1 VILPTSP
8 PRRLWFLAL
17 VALVA
22 AMVIPPSGTAGAQ
35 TPTISDPTAFVNP
48 MIGTTGGGNVFP
60 GASLPFGMVQ
70 WSPVETA
77 GDQDASVGDSAEYTY
92 PTTKLRGF
100 SLTHVSSGGCPD
112 MAGDIPVM
120 PYPERVTSSPSADV
134 TDAIYSSTFA
144 HDDEVA
150 QPGYYGV
157 TLDSGVGVQLSVT
170 KRTGSGRFTFP
181 TNQPANLLFR
191 VSNSAVGS
199 TNAKV
204 TIDPS
209 ARTVSG
215 WVVSGGSCGSAA
227 DPTDQRA
234 YYKLYF
240 VAQFDRSFAG
250 NGTWHNSTL
259 HPGASTASG
268 GEGFD
273 HRAGKGSGAYVSFDP
288 SPNPVVD
295 MRVGIS
301 YVSAS
306 NALANLSAENP
317 PSKSFASVKAGAHQA
332 WQNELNRVQIGGGTA
347 PQQTVFYTAL
357 YHALL
362 QPTLASDVNGQYEGA
377 DTGKGRPGPIETIG
391 PHQGAEYQTFSGWD
405 QYRGQVQL
413 VTLVNPAV
421 GSDFAQS
428 LLNQATQRDGEWDRW
443 LDRNGKISIMEGD
456 PSPTAVAGIYAFGGT
471 HFDLQ
476 AAYQSLL
483 KAATQPTAND
493 LSGVGCPVTCVGQRP
508 ELNQYLARHYV
519 PATNCKCWGSTGE
532 TLEDVNADFSVAE
545 LARDVG
551 DNSTFRQ
558 FLQRSSYWK
567 NVFNPKATGGG
578 FTGYMQ
584 QRNANGTWTPD
595 FNYAAWAGFAEGSS
609 AQYTWMVYP
618 DVAGLAKLLGGDA
631 ATVNRLDAFFHS
643 DGAWAVSGGNTALFD
658 PTDEPDI
665 QTPWMFDYL
674 GAPADTE
681 ATVRKIIATNWTDT
695 TGGIPGNDD
704 LGTMSAWN
712 VWASLGM
719 YPYVPSQASLVLAS
733 PLFPHIVI
741 HRGNGVTMTIDAPG
755 AGANTM
761 YVQHLAIN
769 GQTST
774 RPWLPSSFVN
784 RGGNLQYT
792 LAATPDAT
800 WGSAP
805 GDAPPSLSTPPSITV
820 TPPANGPG
828 TTVTVTASS
837 AMTGLRGPPSCI
849 LDGSTPLLL
858 RPVTGGHSWS
868 ATVSQPGRHTV
879 ACTVSDN
886 NGTVSH
892 ASITVTPSHH

>member
-8 PRRLWFLAL
+8 LRRLWFLAL
-17 VALVA
+17 VALVTA
-22 AMVIPPSGTAGAQ
+22 VVIPPSGTAGAQ
-35 TPTISDPTAFVNP
+35 APTISDPTALVNP

-60 GASLPFGMVQ
+60 GASLPFGMIQ
-70 WSPVETA
+70 WSPVDTA
-77 GDQDASVGDSAEYTY
+77 GDQDASVGDSAQYTY
-92 PTTKLRGF
+92 PTTKVRGF

-120 PYPERVTSSPSADV
+120 PYPGRVTSSPSADV

-144 HDDEVA
+144 HDNEVA

-170 KRTGSGRFTFP
+170 KRTGSGQFTFP
-181 TNQPANLLFR
+181 ASQPANLLFR
-191 VSNSAVGS
+191 VSNSAAGS
-199 TNAKV
+199 TNATV
-204 TIDPS
+204 NVDPS

-215 WVVSGGSCGSAA
+215 SVVSGGSCGSTA
-227 DPTDQRA
+227 DPTDLRA

-240 VAQFDRSFAG
+240 VAQFDRSFSG

-259 HPGASTASG
+259 HPGATTASG

-273 HRAGKGSGAYVSFDP
+273 HRAGRGSGAYVSFDP
-288 SPNPVVD
+288 SANPVVD
-295 MRVGIS
+295 VRVGIS

-306 NALANLSAENP
+306 NALANLKAENP
-317 PSKSFASVKAGAHQA
+317 PSTSFASVKAGAHLA
-332 WQNELNRVQIGGGTA
+332 WQNELNRIQIGGGTA

-377 DTGKGRPGPIETIG
+377 TAGQGGPGPIETIG
-391 PHQGAEYQTFSGWD
+391 RHQGAEYQTFSGWD

-519 PATNCKCWGSTGE
+519 PATNCKCWGSAGE
-532 TLEDVNADFSVAE
+532 TLEDANADFSVAE

-558 FLQRSSYWK
+558 FLQRSAYWK

-584 QRNANGTWTPD
+584 QRKANGTWTPD

-618 DVAGLAKLLGGDA
+618 DVAGLAQLLGGDA
-631 ATVNRLDAFFHS
+631 AAVNRLDAFFHS

-681 ATVRKIIATNWTDT
+681 VTIRQIIDANWTDT

-733 PLFPHIVI
+733 PLFSHIVI

-755 AGANTM
+755 ADANTM
-761 YVQHLAIN
+761 YVQQLAVN
-769 GQTST
+769 GQTS
-774 RPWLPSSFVN
+774 RRAWLPSSFVN
-784 RGGNLQYT
+784 KGGHLQYT
-792 LAATPDAT
+792 LAATPDPT
-800 WGSAP
+800 WGTAP
-805 GDAPPSLSTPPSITV
+805 ADAPPSLSTPPSITV
-820 TPPANGPG
+820 TPRADGPG
-828 TTVTVTASS
+828 TTFTVTASS
-837 AMTGLRGPPSCI
+837 VMSGLRGPPTCT
-849 LDGSTPLLL
+849 LDGGTRLAL
-858 RPVTGGHSWS
+858 RPLTGGHSWA
-868 ATVSQPGRHTV
+868 ATVSHPGRHTV

-886 NGTVSH
+886 DGTPAH
-892 ASITVTPSHH
+892 ANITVALSHH

>member
-1 VILPTSP
+1 MLPTSP

-17 VALVA
+17 VALVVTGA
-22 AMVIPPSGTAGAQ
+22 IPPSGTAAAQ
-35 TPTISDPTAFVNP
+35 ASTISDPTAFVNP

-60 GASLPFGMVQ
+60 GASLPFGMMQ
-70 WSPVETA
+70 WSPVDTA
-77 GDQDASVGDSAEYTY
+77 GNQDASVGDSAEYTY
-92 PTTKLRGF
+92 PTTKVRGF

-112 MAGDIPVM
+112 MAGDIPIM
-120 PYPERVTSSPSADV
+120 PYPGQVTSSPSADA

-144 HDDEVA
+144 HDNEVA

-157 TLDSGVGVQLSVT
+157 QLDSGVGVQLSVT
-170 KRTGSGRFTFP
+170 KRTGAGRFTFP
-181 TNQPANLLFR
+181 TDQPASLLFR
-191 VSNSAVGS
+191 VSNSAAGS
-199 TNAKV
+199 ANAKV
-204 TIDPS
+204 TVDPS

-215 WVVSGGSCGSAA
+215 WVVSGGACGSAA
-227 DPTDQRA
+227 DATDRRA
-234 YYKLYF
+234 YYKLYV
-240 VAQFDRSFAG
+240 VAQFDRPFAAE
-250 NGTWHNSTL
+250 GTWHNSTL
-259 HPGASTASG
+259 HPGATTASG
-268 GEGFD
+268 GEGFEQ
-273 HRAGKGSGAYVSFDP
+273 RAGRGSGAYVSFDP
-288 SPNPVVD
+288 STNPVVGV
-295 MRVGIS
+295 RVAIS

-306 NALANLSAENP
+306 NALANLNAENP
-317 PSKSFASVKAGAHQA
+317 PSKSFASVRAGAHRA
-332 WQNELNRVQIGGGTA
+332 WRKELNRIQIGGGTA
-347 PQQTVFYTAL
+347 QQRTVFYTAL

-377 DTGKGRPGPIETIG
+377 DAGNGRPGPVETIG
-391 PHQGAEYQTFSGWD
+391 PHQRAEYQTFSGWD

-413 VTLVNPAV
+413 VTLVSPGV

-428 LLNQATQRDGEWDRW
+428 LLNLATQRNGEWDRW

-476 AAYQSLL
+476 AAYRSLL
-483 KAATQPTAND
+483 KAATQPTVND

-508 ELNQYLARHYV
+508 ELNQYLTRHYV
-519 PATNCKCWGSTGE
+519 PATNCKCWGSVGE
-532 TLEDVNADFSVAE
+532 TLEDANADFSVAE

-551 DNSTFRQ
+551 DEPSFRQ
-558 FLQRSSYWK
+558 FLQRAGYWK
-567 NVFNPKATGGG
+567 NVFNPQATGGG

-584 QRNANGTWTPD
+584 QRNANGTWTPNFD
-595 FNYAAWAGFAEGSS
+595 YSAWAGFAEGSS

-618 DVAGLAKLLGGDA
+618 DVAGLVQLLGGDA
-631 ATVNRLDAFFHS
+631 ATAHRLDAFFHT

-681 ATVRKIIATNWTDT
+681 ATVRQIIDTNWTDT
-695 TGGIPGNDD
+695 TGGITGNDD

-741 HRGNGVTMTIDAPG
+741 HRGNGVTITIDGPG
-755 AGANTM
+755 ADASTM
-761 YVQHLAIN
+761 YVQHLAVN

-774 RPWLPSSFVN
+774 SPWLPSSFVN

-792 LAATPDAT
+792 LAATPDPT
-800 WGSAP
+800 WGTDPA
-805 GDAPPSLSTPPSITV
+805 DAPPSLSTPPSV
-820 TPPANGPG
+820 TLTPTAGEPG
-828 TTVTVTASS
+828 SVTVRASQPMS
-837 AMTGLRGPPSCI
+837 GLRGPPSCI
-849 LDGSTPLLL
+849 LDGTTRLPIHPA
-858 RPVTGGHSWS
+858 RRGHSW
-868 ATVSQPGRHTV
+868 ATIVSEPGRHTV

-886 NGTVSH
+886 DGNASH
-892 ASITVTPSHH
+892 ASISLTIGHR